1 MYTYPHGPES
11 KPSTEQRKFSHVSS
25 KKKSYHS
32 MPIYWIFFFF
42 FAFCRNA
49 LPCIPYLIH
58 TLPSHCFFFL
68 LLYVLFVST
77 VFLRFLLVDEPRI
90 SSMACVIY

>member
-11 KPSTEQRKFSHVSS
+11 KPSAEQRKFSYVSS

-32 MPIYWIFFFF
+32 MPIDWIFFFF

-58 TLPSHCFFFL
+58 TLPSHCFFFAFICPIC
-68 LLYVLFVST
+68 VNCFFK
-77 VFLRFLLVDEPRI
+77 VFI
-90 SSMACVIY
+90 GG